1 MDSVRRGV
9 LGIDPGTARTGYGL
23 VAEDAS
29 GEAQL
34 VGYGVFQTKAGLPMP
49 ERLLTL
55 YRSLSALIREAHPE
69 ALAVEEIFF
78 SRNVTTAL
86 TVGQARG
93 VVLLAAAEAG
103 LPVSEYKPAEVKQA
117 LVGYGNAGKRQVQEM
132 LRIMLRLDAI
142 PSPDDAAD
150 AIAIAICH
158 LHSRRLKRLVDGYPQ

>member
-1 MDSVRRGV
+1 MIV
-9 LGIDPGTARTGYGL
+9 LGIDPGTATTGYGL

-103 LPVSEYKPAEVKQA
+103 LPVSEYKPAEVKLA
-117 LVGYGNAGKRQVQEM
+117 LVGYGSAGKRQVQEM
-132 LRIMLRLDAI
+132 LRVMLGLDAI
-142 PSPDDAAD
+142 PRPDDAAD

-158 LHSRRLKRLVDGYPQ
+158 LHSQRLKRLVDGYPQ

>member
-1 MDSVRRGV
+1 VIV
-9 LGIDPGTARTGYGL
+9 LGIDPGTATTGYGL

-34 VGYGVFQTKAGLPMP
+34 VGYGIFQTKAGLPMP

-132 LRIMLRLDAI
+132 LRVMLGLDAI
-142 PSPDDAAD
+142 PRPDDAAD

-158 LHSRRLKRLVDGYPQ
+158 LHSQRLKRLVDGYPQ

>member
-1 MDSVRRGV
+1 MII
-9 LGIDPGTARTGYGL
+9 LGIDPGTATTGYGL

-29 GEAQL
+29 GDAEL
-34 VGYGVFQTKAGLPMP
+34 VGYGVFQTKAGVPMP

-69 ALAVEEIFF
+69 ALAVEELFF

-117 LVGYGNAGKRQVQEM
+117 LVGYGGAGKRQVQEM
-132 LRIMLRLDAI
+132 LRVMLGLDAI
-142 PSPDDAAD
+142 PRPDDAAD

-158 LHSRRLKRLVDGYPQ
+158 LHSQRLKRLIDGTPQ